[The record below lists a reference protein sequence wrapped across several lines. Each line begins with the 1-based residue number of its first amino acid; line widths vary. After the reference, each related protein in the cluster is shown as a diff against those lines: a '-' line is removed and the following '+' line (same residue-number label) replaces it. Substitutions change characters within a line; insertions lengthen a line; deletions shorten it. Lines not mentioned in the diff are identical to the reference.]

1 MSEQI
6 QSIAKNN
13 YILATPQEVSHDNT
27 LSGNGT
33 VDSPLGVVPTSVQ
46 TYTAKN
52 DVIASEVVTGMQ
64 YTIIGVSKQ
73 GNLVCFSLQFDPMA
87 KPTIK
92 TNAWNYMFTIKDEF
106 KPANIVNGNWST
118 INSTSPFYGNFK
130 IETDGKFYIRQ
141 QVSNNGQARS
151 LSVAYFTL

>member
-1 MSEQI
+1 M
-6 QSIAKNN
+6 AKELMEIGGFITSGAEIVN
-13 YILATPQEVSHDNT
+13 HDAS

-52 DVIASEVVTGMQ
+52 DVIATEAVTGMN
-64 YTIIGVSKQ
+64 YGVVGVSKQ

-87 KPTIK
+87 KLTI
-92 TNAWNYMFTIKDEF
+92 TANNWNYMFTVKNEF

-118 INSTSPFYGNFK
+118 LNATSPFYGNFK

-141 QVSNNGQARS
+141 QTTSNAQVRS
-151 LSVAYFTL
+151 LSVAYFTP